1 MGDPWGV
8 SSRSALVRARGP
20 VAQAW
25 LCGVIAALTC
35 ACEAVDD
42 SSVSTEIVPLAEGEY
57 HGARWG
63 GTQVERF
70 YTVAWN
76 GPPSAPDGSA
86 VIVSAEHEK
95 PCNLGTSVSRYT
107 SIRPQTASKYVIG
120 SPSPARVILL
130 EDVDEQGFGTLSFA
144 DIDCKR
150 IDLSVPDVHKDM
162 LTYVYE
168 PDQTSQKIA
177 VRNRTGAIIFVDPW
191 AQEQHQVTENATAF
205 KVFESGE
212 WLIENH
218 ELVKRDLDGKEVSRR
233 GRDVA
238 GLLLLNG
245 RGDLAYQEA
254 RGIYTIR
261 AGETKRIA
269 KDGCLY
275 LGNLESFMPSAI
287 GHFDLPCDKTSKLKV
302 TVGTDKTYTY
312 AANIQALTISA
323 GLMIYTTVENEMT
336 KLWIVDAG
344 DPMKIKPA
352 GEFPSFVLEGVMTLP
367 SRMTVV
373 ISREDRMNE
382 DGTITRLRTIWQ
394 VQRTGD
400 NISLL
405 PLTSGLRNWARAET
419 AIALLYD
426 SGELV
431 LADGA
436 LDRVVLRLQNAFN
449 SQFTFIM
456 GGKAL
461 GMAYRDDVDPETGLG
476 SLQLHLLNGSH
487 YTLAPDVREFEYVFW
502 PERGL
507 AYVAGGKDPGIRFA
521 RIDVPCEAS
530 SDAPWACGF

>member
-1 MGDPWGV
+1 MGV
-8 SSRSALVRARGP
+8 LSRSALVR
-20 VAQAW
+20 VAQSC
-25 LCGVIAALTC
+25 LVGVIAALSG
-35 ACEAVDD
+35 ACEYADD
-42 SSVSTEIVPLAEGEY
+42 SVSTEIVPLAEGEY

-76 GPPSAPDGSA
+76 GPPEAPDGSA

-120 SPSPARVILL
+120 SPSPARVVLL
-130 EDVDEQGFGTLSFA
+130 EDIDEAGFGTLSFA
-144 DIDCKR
+144 DIDCQR
-150 IDLSVPDVHKDM
+150 IDLSVPDVDRGM

-177 VRNRTGAIIFVDPW
+177 VRNRAGAIIFVDPW

-205 KVFESGE
+205 RVFETGE
-212 WLIENH
+212 WLIENR
-218 ELVKRDLDGKEVSRR
+218 ELVKRDLDGEEVSRR
-233 GRDVA
+233 GQDVTA
-238 GLLLLNG
+238 LLLLNG
-245 RGDLAYQEA
+245 RGDVAYQEA

-261 AGETKRIA
+261 SGETKRIA
-269 KDGCLY
+269 KSGCLY
-275 LGNLESFMPSAI
+275 TGNLEAFMPTAI
-287 GHFDLPCDKTSKLKV
+287 GHVDLPCDATSKLKV

-312 AANIQALTISA
+312 AANITGLSISP
-323 GLMIYTTVENEMT
+323 GMLIYTTIENELT
-336 KLWIVDAG
+336 KVWLVDAG
-344 DPMKIKPA
+344 EPGKIKPA
-352 GEFPSFVLEGVMTLP
+352 GELPNFVLEGVMTLP
-367 SRMTVV
+367 SRMTVL
-373 ISREDRMNE
+373 ISREDKTAE
-382 DGTITRLRTIWQ
+382 DGTVTRTRTIWQ
-394 VQRTGD
+394 VLRAGE
-400 NISLL
+400 NVSLVE
-405 PLTSGLRNWARAET
+405 LTRGIRSWARQET

-431 LADGA
+431 LADGS
-436 LDRVVLRLQNAFN
+436 LERIVFRLQNAA
-449 SQFTFIM
+449 SSRFTFIM

-461 GMAYRDDVDPETGLG
+461 GLVYLDDVDPETMLG
-476 SLQLHLLNGSH
+476 SLELQLLSGAH

-521 RIDVPCEAS
+521 RIEVPCEAS

>member
-1 MGDPWGV
+1 MGV
-8 SSRSALVRARGP
+8 SSRSALVRTCGP
-20 VAQAW
+20 AAQAW
-25 LCGVIAALTC
+25 LFGVILTVALTC
-35 ACEAVDD
+35 ACEDVDD

-76 GPPSAPDGSA
+76 GPPDAPDGSA

-130 EDVDEQGFGTLSFA
+130 ENVDEQGFGTLSFA
-144 DIDCKR
+144 DIDCQR
-150 IDLSVPDVHKDM
+150 IDLSVPDVHRDM

-177 VRNRTGAIIFVDPW
+177 VTNRSGAIIFVDPW
-191 AQEQHQVTENATAF
+191 AQEQHQVTENATVF
-205 KVFESGE
+205 KVFETGE
-212 WLIENH
+212 WLIENE
-218 ELVKRDLDGKEVSRR
+218 ELVKRDLDGNEVSRR
-233 GRDVA
+233 GQKVT

-245 RGDLAYQEA
+245 RGDVAYQEE
-254 RGIYTIR
+254 RGIYTLR

-269 KDGCLY
+269 KSGCLY
-275 LGNLESFMPSAI
+275 LGNLESFIPSAI
-287 GHFDLPCDKTSKLKV
+287 GHFDLPCNETSKLQI

-312 AANIQALTISA
+312 ANNIQSLSISP
-323 GLMIYTTVENEMT
+323 GLLVYTTIEDGAT
-336 KLWIVDAG
+336 KVWMVDAG
-344 DPMKIKPA
+344 DPMKIKLA
-352 GEFPSFVLEGVMTLP
+352 GEFPSFALEGVMTLP
-367 SRMTVV
+367 SRITVL
-373 ISREDRMNE
+373 ISREEKVQE
-382 DGTITRLRTIWQ
+382 DGTRTRTRTIWQ

-400 NISLL
+400 SIALIE
-405 PLTSGLRNWARAET
+405 LTRGVRSWARAET

-426 SGELV
+426 TGELV
-431 LADGA
+431 LADGT
-436 LDRVVLRLQNAFN
+436 LERVALRLQNAFN
-449 SQFTFIM
+449 SRFTFIM

-461 GMAYRDDVDPETGLG
+461 GLAYLDDVDPMTKLG
-476 SLQLHLLNGSH
+476 SLELHLLNGAH
-487 YTLAPDVREFEYVFW
+487 YSLAPDVREFEYVFW

-507 AYVAGGKDPGIRFA
+507 AYVAGGEDPGIRFA